1 MTLSNGVSSPVFT
14 ARQQDDS
21 NFKTVNI
28 TNSAQIRRIS
38 ARRSNVGRIT
48 FMDAKGQELY
58 KLQTDDAGERFPD
71 EVLNE
76 GEEIIGI
83 YGAYTTYQF
92 MNYLGIIVWK
102 PPRQS

>member
-1 MTLSNGVSSPVFT
+1 MPKDKPIKVQSIQYKPCKQYNYLFGAIQVTLSNGVSSPVFT

-48 FMDAKGQELY
+48 FMDAKG
-58 KLQTDDAGERFPD
+58 
-71 EVLNE
+71 
-76 GEEIIGI
+76 
-83 YGAYTTYQF
+83 
-92 MNYLGIIVWK
+92 
-102 PPRQS
+102 